1 MGRHA
6 GFIAMEACNASR
18 EANVCLIPEFK
29 FDLFG
34 EFGLLEY
41 IYKRLR
47 SRGRAVVVVAEGAG
61 EVLKFII
68 IIRLYKIIKFKL
80 IVKMP
85 LETLRLR
92 MWG

>member
-29 FDLFG
+29 FDLYG

-41 IYKRLR
+41 IHKRLR

-61 EVLKFII
+61 EVLNFTN
-68 IIRLYKIIKFKL
+68 IRLYKIIKFKL